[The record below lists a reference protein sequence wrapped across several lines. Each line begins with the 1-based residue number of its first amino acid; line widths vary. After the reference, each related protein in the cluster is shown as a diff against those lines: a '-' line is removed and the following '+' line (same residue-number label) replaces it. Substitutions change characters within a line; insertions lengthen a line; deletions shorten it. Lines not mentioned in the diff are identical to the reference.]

1 MRGPGM
7 TSAKYTEICAMLA
20 SASAEPEHIG
30 LYNVHRVLRLL
41 YGGAYGVMIVEH
53 RNGLKVIL
61 QMPLQQGEEHG

>member
-1 MRGPGM
+1 M
-7 TSAKYTEICAMLA
+7 TSPKHTEICAMFA

-41 YGGAYGVMIVEH
+41 YGGAYGVTIAEY

-61 QMPLQQGEEHG
+61 RMPLQQGEEHG

>member
-1 MRGPGM
+1 
-7 TSAKYTEICAMLA
+7 MLA

-41 YGGAYGVMIVEH
+41 YGGAYGVTIAEY

-61 QMPLQQGEEHG
+61 RMPLQQGEEHG